1 MTNSF
6 INFFTSKIIV
16 HQRENQNL
24 CVVIPSKRAKVFII
38 DAFKSQCKNVFL
50 PKIITIEEFIEEF
63 TGLSHLD
70 STVLLLEF
78 YQFYQKNFPK
88 ESQTFATFITW
99 AKTLLHDFKDID
111 GYLID
116 TDKLF
121 PYLRDI
127 EALNRWQLEAELSTT
142 LINKQLAFWDKLP
155 AYYKGFHDYLIANKM
170 GYSGLIQRECSKKIN
185 DYLKINDQFFVFGGF
200 NALNNAEQVI
210 FQNILN
216 EKKGEIYWDIDD
228 FFIDEPKHLASHF
241 YHLFKNQWSYFKNN
255 AYINITSF
263 YKQDKNIYI
272 YKTIKTIGQAKLIG
286 NILNENAFDLNQTAV
301 VLPDEAMLMPI
312 LNHLPKQIEALNITM
327 GYPAINNPIQ
337 FLIHDFFVL
346 HLKAKKTKNNES
358 LFYFKHVLNLLQNP
372 NVIELT
378 ATQEITNYIN
388 KYNINYITFE
398 KLKKIANPENIDILN
413 LFFGFSF
420 NDNLEFLN
428 QIMLLINKIKS
439 VKVNSHNKM
448 AKIDLAFLYSL
459 YQIINQLKL
468 YLKKYDVENDCQL
481 LFNLYQDQISQ
492 AQVAFEGKPL
502 NGLQIMGM
510 LESRML
516 DFENVIIPSCNE
528 GILPPKA
535 MQQSIIPF
543 DVKIE
548 NGMPTQLEKDALI
561 TYHFYRLISKAKN
574 VFLIYDGDEGQ
585 GLNTGERSRFIE
597 QILFDHLPK
606 HQIIQKSFV
615 PKIQLQNRQT
625 EIIKN
630 QEVFDLLKIFA
641 EKGFSASS
649 LSSYL
654 RNPKTFFVNYILN
667 VREIEEVE
675 EDIAS
680 NTLGTIIHQTLE
692 DLYKPHIG
700 FVLNE
705 SILNHLLKTFE
716 KELQKNF
723 VAYFKDG
730 DLTKGKNLIAF
741 EISKKQIK
749 QFLTTELEDIKK
761 GNEVIIIALEQN
773 YKIEIKDNR
782 FPFPVYLKG
791 NLDRVERYNGVL
803 GVIDYKT
810 GLVQSKDLSLNSSKK
825 ENIFNLKNE
834 KIIQLLCYALLTQN
848 QFPNEK
854 IKTAIISFRN
864 LKEKMYLVE
873 KENKTIEHDY
883 ITSDILDNFEEQ
895 LKLFINDILN
905 LEKSFQDIS

>member
-1 MTNSF
+1 
-6 INFFTSKIIV
+6 
-16 HQRENQNL
+16 
-24 CVVIPSKRAKVFII
+24 
-38 DAFKSQCKNVFL
+38 
-50 PKIITIEEFIEEF
+50 
-63 TGLSHLD
+63 
-70 STVLLLEF
+70 
-78 YQFYQKNFPK
+78 
-88 ESQTFATFITW
+88 
-99 AKTLLHDFKDID
+99 
-111 GYLID
+111 
-116 TDKLF
+116 
-121 PYLRDI
+121 
-127 EALNRWQLEAELSTT
+127 
-142 LINKQLAFWDKLP
+142 
-155 AYYKGFHDYLIANKM
+155 
-170 GYSGLIQRECSKKIN
+170 
-185 DYLKINDQFFVFGGF
+185 
-200 NALNNAEQVI
+200 
-210 FQNILN
+210 
-216 EKKGEIYWDIDD
+216 
-228 FFIDEPKHLASHF
+228 
-241 YHLFKNQWSYFKNN
+241 
-255 AYINITSF
+255 
-263 YKQDKNIYI
+263 
-272 YKTIKTIGQAKLIG
+272 
-286 NILNENAFDLNQTAV
+286 
-301 VLPDEAMLMPI
+301 
-312 LNHLPKQIEALNITM
+312 
-327 GYPAINNPIQ
+327 
-337 FLIHDFFVL
+337 
-346 HLKAKKTKNNES
+346 
-358 LFYFKHVLNLLQNP
+358 
-372 NVIELT
+372 
-378 ATQEITNYIN
+378 
-388 KYNINYITFE
+388 
-398 KLKKIANPENIDILN
+398 
-413 LFFGFSF
+413 
-420 NDNLEFLN
+420 
-428 QIMLLINKIKS
+428 
-439 VKVNSHNKM
+439 M